1 MLKLCYPFL
10 LAVIHVIHATGQAE
24 SVQTVRKN
32 RALPLIC
39 GHRGG
44 FYENYPEN
52 SLAAIN
58 HTVQNCHTSQVIIE
72 FDLRKSKDGTLFIM
86 HDESVDRTTSGQGL
100 ISELPDSHLKTL
112 FLRNANGKL
121 TDEKIPTFDDLLD
134 YSQAKKIILML
145 DIKADIWNEAIDKL
159 VKRNLTHKSIVLTF
173 QPLDAKKV
181 YDLSHDVRIS
191 CLVRNEN
198 DWQAIKEL
206 SIPAKN
212 LIGYIGESTPQHLII
227 QLKNNLSMI
236 MADVS
241 ESAMSNV
248 NILTN
253 EYYFEFIKKRKIDIL
268 ITDYPVDVSKRLR

>member
-1 MLKLCYPFL
+1 M
-10 LAVIHVIHATGQAE
+10 
-24 SVQTVRKN
+24 
-32 RALPLIC
+32 
-39 GHRGG
+39 
-44 FYENYPEN
+44 
-52 SLAAIN
+52 
-58 HTVQNCHTSQVIIE
+58 
-72 FDLRKSKDGTLFIM
+72 
-86 HDESVDRTTSGQGL
+86 
-100 ISELPDSHLKTL
+100 
-112 FLRNANGKL
+112 
-121 TDEKIPTFDDLLD
+121 
-134 YSQAKKIILML
+134 
-145 DIKADIWNEAIDKL
+145 
-159 VKRNLTHKSIVLTF
+159 THKSIVLTF

-191 CLVRNEN
+191 CLLRNEN

-206 SIPAKN
+206 SIPAEN